1 MRQMGYRWKNN
12 TDVDEAVVVIM
23 NSLDKNEI
31 LPTWLVRTIQQSI
44 EDSDPVYVKY
54 FYKEVGQHAPMGM
67 KFFEDPGGSD

>member
-1 MRQMGYRWKNN
+1 MGYRWKSK

-23 NSLDKNEI
+23 NSMDESEV

-44 EDSDPVYVKY
+44 EDSKPEYVKY
-54 FYKEVGQHAPMGM
+54 FYEEVGQHAQAGM